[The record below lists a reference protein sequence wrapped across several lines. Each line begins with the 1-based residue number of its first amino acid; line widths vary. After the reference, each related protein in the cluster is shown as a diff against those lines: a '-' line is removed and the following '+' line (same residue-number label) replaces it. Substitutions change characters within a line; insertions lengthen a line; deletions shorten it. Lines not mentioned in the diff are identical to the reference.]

1 MGIYMTKKEIS
12 RARQSVARLRD
23 EGPSLLEAVL
33 EREPLLKAYLDS
45 SPRTCGV
52 PACRCTRG
60 EKHPA
65 WVVRIP
71 QGKTSRSRSVPEDT
85 FRRLQPLA
93 REYRQFRQKLARL
106 RRLFEEADAAF
117 RVIEASRLVDLEA
130 ELSRQDAR

>member
-1 MGIYMTKKEIS
+1 MLYMTKHEIS

-33 EREPLLKAYLDS
+33 DTQPLLKAYLDS

-52 PACRCTRG
+52 PTCRCARG

-71 QGKTSRSRSVPEDT
+71 QGKTSRSRSIREDT

-93 REYRQFRQKLARL
+93 RQYRQFRQKLARL
-106 RRLFEEADAAF
+106 RRLFKEADAAF
-117 RVIEASRLVDLEA
+117 RVIEASRLVDLEV
-130 ELSRQDAR
+130 ELGREDAR